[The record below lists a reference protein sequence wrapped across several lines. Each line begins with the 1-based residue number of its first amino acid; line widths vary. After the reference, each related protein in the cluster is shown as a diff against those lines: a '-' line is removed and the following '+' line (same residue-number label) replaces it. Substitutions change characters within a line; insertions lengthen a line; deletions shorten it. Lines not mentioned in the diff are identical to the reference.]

1 MKKITHTLFL
11 ILFCFHS
18 YAANI
23 TIIESQSFNFGHD
36 MDLKWQTTASSMGH
50 TASILPQTTL
60 DNNSFFGS
68 TDVLIIS
75 SGVITLSAARVSTI
89 LLFLQSGKP
98 VFLQSEYLAS
108 YSTNQAFASMI
119 TSMGGTFSWTTPFS
133 GDLNPMTVLGTIATT
148 PNVSGP
154 IPYYWYSVAGSGD
167 VNTIPFLQYGGAYHG
182 FVYHPTNPGYG
193 KLMTTT
199 DQDWIRTS
207 VNVPLMENMLFHL
220 LSSIPLPVELT
231 QFEATKT
238 ASGNLL
244 EWTTQYEKNN
254 ARFDIERSR
263 DESLSFA
270 KIGSVHSATNPDIE
284 NHYSFLDPAPW
295 PGINYYRLKQ
305 VDMDGKWT
313 YSKTISVDNSREELI
328 VFPNP
333 ANNQIWIG
341 RQSKA
346 STFVITNNAGQTLK
360 SGSTGGDE
368 YIDIHDLPAGIY
380 YLQMNQQTLLFSKK

>member
-1 MKKITHTLFL
+1 MKKITYTLFL
-11 ILFCFHS
+11 ILFGFHS

-23 TIIESQSFNFGHD
+23 TIIESQSYTPGHD
-36 MDLKWQTTASSMGH
+36 MDQKWQTIANSMGH
-50 TASILPQTTL
+50 TASVLPQTTL
-60 DNNSFFGS
+60 DNNGFFSS
-68 TDVLIIS
+68 TDLLIVS
-75 SGVITLSAARVSTI
+75 SGVISLSAARVSTI

-98 VFLQSEYLAS
+98 VYIQSEYLAS

-119 TSMGGTFSWTTPFS
+119 TSMGGTFSWTTPFT
-133 GDLNPMTVLGTIATT
+133 GDLNPMTVLGSIAAT

-182 FVYHPTNPGYG
+182 FVYQPTNPGYG

-207 VNVPLMENMLFHL
+207 VNVTLMENMLFHL

-231 QFEATKT
+231 RFEASNT

-263 DESLSFA
+263 DESLSFE
-270 KIGSVHSATNPDIE
+270 KIGSASAAAYPDIE

-305 VDMDGKWT
+305 VDLDGKWT
-313 YSKTISVDNSREELI
+313 YSKTISIDNSRDELI

-346 STFVITNNAGQTLK
+346 SAFHITNTAGQTLK
-360 SGSTGGDE
+360 SGTTKGDE
-368 YIDIHDLPAGIY
+368 YLDIQELPAGIY
-380 YLQMNQQTLLFSKK
+380 FLQMNRQNLLFTKK